1 MARGGSRL
9 KYKYKVRD
17 QKGTMINGVLEAESR
32 NLLVQRLLSQGLFVI
47 SVDEVKESKEIKFS
61 LPFGSVKTRELV
73 IFTRQLSTMLAAG
86 LSILRSFSILAEQT
100 ENKKL
105 KAAVI
110 QIRED
115 IESGTTLW
123 ESMSKHPKI
132 FSNVYISMIRAGE
145 LGGVLDTVLERLGDH
160 LEREAEIN
168 SKVKS
173 ASIYP
178 AIISVFA
185 IIMVFGIITFVMPS
199 FTSMFLSAG
208 VELPAPTRILLGVGL
223 FLKKYI
229 LLVFIL
235 IFAIIFALKRF
246 GATPAGRYLYDSI
259 FLRIPV
265 LGKTISR
272 IVVSRFARTMG
283 TLVKSGIPVLQAL
296 EVVEDVVGNAV
307 IAKAIKEARQSI
319 KEGDTITGPLEAT
332 GAFEPMVTQ
341 MIAVGEE
348 TGSLDEMLTRMSDYF
363 DREVMYSIDALMSMI
378 EPLMIVVVAL
388 MVGGVVIATLLPIF
402 DMMKLV
408 G

>member
-1 MARGGSRL
+1 LWEGSIL
-9 KYKYKVRD
+9 KYTYKVRD
-17 QKGTMINGVLEAESR
+17 KQGVMRSGVLEAESR
-32 NLLVQRLLSQGLFVI
+32 NLVVQKLLAQGLFVL
-47 SVDEVKESKEIKFS
+47 SVEEVKESKEIKFS
-61 LPFGSVKTRELV
+61 LPFGKVKTKELV
-73 IFTRQLSTMLAAG
+73 VFTRQLSTMLAAG
-86 LSILRSFSILAEQT
+86 LSILRSFSILAQQT
-100 ENKKL
+100 EDKQL
-105 KAAVI
+105 KGAII

-115 IESGTTLW
+115 IESGTALW
-123 ESMSKHPKI
+123 EAMNKHPKI
-132 FSNVYISMIRAGE
+132 FSGVYVSMIRAGE
-145 LGGVLDTVLERLGDH
+145 MGGVLDTVLDRLGDH
-160 LEREAEIN
+160 LERDEEIN

-173 ASIYP
+173 ASVYP

-185 IIMVFGIITFVMPS
+185 LIMVFGIITFVMPT
-199 FTSMFLSAG
+199 FTAMFTSAG

-223 FLKKYI
+223 FLKKFLI
-229 LLVFIL
+229 LVI
-235 IFAIIFALKRF
+235 IAIIIIIYLLRQWGTTK
-246 GATPAGRYLYDSI
+246 AGRFFYDNL
-259 FLRIPV
+259 FLRIPI

-307 IAKAIKEARQSI
+307 VASAIGKARKSI

-348 TGSLDEMLTRMSDYF
+348 TGSLDEMLTRMSDYY

-378 EPLMIVVVAL
+378 EPMMIVVVAL
-388 MVGGVVIATLLPIF
+388 MVGSVVIATLLPVF
-402 DMMKLV
+402 DMVKLV

>member
-1 MARGGSRL
+1 LWEGSIL
-9 KYKYKVRD
+9 KYTYKVRD
-17 QKGTMINGVLEAESR
+17 KQGVLRSGVLDAESR
-32 NLLVQRLLSQGLFVI
+32 NLVVQKLLAQGLFI
-47 SVDEVKESKEIKFS
+47 LSVDEVKESKEIKLS
-61 LPFGSVKTRELV
+61 LSFGKVKTKDLV
-73 IFTRQLSTMLAAG
+73 VFTRQLSTMLAAG

-100 ENKKL
+100 GDKKL
-105 KAAVI
+105 KAAII

-115 IESGTTLW
+115 IESGTALW
-123 ESMSKHPKI
+123 EAMNKHPKI
-132 FSNVYISMIRAGE
+132 FTGVYVSMIRAGE
-145 LGGVLDTVLERLGDH
+145 MGGVLDTVLDRLGNH
-160 LEREAEIN
+160 LERDEEIN
-168 SKVKS
+168 SKVKA

-178 AIISVFA
+178 TMISIFA
-185 IIMVFGIITFVMPS
+185 VIMVFGIITFVMPS
-199 FTSMFLSAG
+199 FTAMFTSAG

-223 FLKKYI
+223 FLKKFI
-229 LLVFIL
+229 LLVIVFIIL
-235 IFAIIFALKRF
+235 IIYLLRKW
-246 GATPAGRYLYDSI
+246 GTTKAGRFFYDNL
-259 FLRIPV
+259 FLRVPV

-307 IAKAIKEARQSI
+307 IAGAIGKARKSI

-348 TGSLDEMLTRMSDYF
+348 TGSLDEMLTRMSDYY

-388 MVGGVVIATLLPIF
+388 MVGGVVIATLLPVF
-402 DMMKLV
+402 DMIKLV

>member
-1 MARGGSRL
+1 MWEGSIL
-9 KYKYKVRD
+9 KYTYKVRD
-17 QKGTMINGVLEAESR
+17 KQGVLRSGVLDAESR
-32 NLLVQRLLSQGLFVI
+32 NLVVQKLLAQGLFI
-47 SVDEVKESKEIKFS
+47 LSVDEVKESKEIKLS
-61 LPFGSVKTRELV
+61 LSFGKVKTKDLV
-73 IFTRQLSTMLAAG
+73 VFTRQLSTMLAAG

-100 ENKKL
+100 GDKKL
-105 KAAVI
+105 KAAII

-115 IESGTTLW
+115 IESGTALW
-123 ESMSKHPKI
+123 EAMNKHPKI
-132 FSNVYISMIRAGE
+132 FTGVYVSMIRAGE
-145 LGGVLDTVLERLGDH
+145 MGGVLDTVLDRLGNH
-160 LEREAEIN
+160 LERDEEIN
-168 SKVKS
+168 SKVKA

-178 AIISVFA
+178 TMISIFA
-185 IIMVFGIITFVMPS
+185 VIMVFGIITFVMPS
-199 FTSMFLSAG
+199 FTAMFTSAG

-223 FLKKYI
+223 FLKKFI
-229 LLVFIL
+229 LLVIVFIIL
-235 IFAIIFALKRF
+235 IIYLLRKW
-246 GATPAGRYLYDSI
+246 GTTKAGRFFYDNL
-259 FLRIPV
+259 FLRVPV

-307 IAKAIKEARQSI
+307 IAGAIGKARKSI

-348 TGSLDEMLTRMSDYF
+348 TGSLDEMLTRMSDYY

-388 MVGGVVIATLLPIF
+388 MVGGVVIATLLPVF
-402 DMMKLV
+402 DMIKLV